1 MSSPRRAPRQLESAR
16 PRRDTREQAPPRGC
30 KTRVG
35 TSTGPVPTLPLQAA
49 PRNSN
54 LVKAVH
60 VDTTENLVSDFFTKS
75 LDLATLIRFQ
85 VRKQLMTRNALSSH
99 SRCSPLTRTLWHSTL
114 AGRMVQPSSS
124 CRLYSAEVLLSTG
137 GTAMR
142 NRALSVLRG
151 LPTIDC

>member
-1 MSSPRRAPRQLESAR
+1 MNPAQLLVNLNRHGHAKILGQ
-16 PRRDTREQAPPRGC
+16 EQAPPRGC

-35 TSTGPVPTLPLQAA
+35 TSTGPVPTLLLQA

-60 VDTTENLVSDFFTKS
+60 VDTTENLSDFFTKS
-75 LDLATLIRFQ
+75 LDLATLTGIRFQ

-99 SRCSPLTRTLWHSTL
+99 SRCIPLTLWHSTL

-124 CRLYSAEVLLSTG
+124 CRLYSARAEVLLSTG

-142 NRALSVLRG
+142 SRALSVLRG